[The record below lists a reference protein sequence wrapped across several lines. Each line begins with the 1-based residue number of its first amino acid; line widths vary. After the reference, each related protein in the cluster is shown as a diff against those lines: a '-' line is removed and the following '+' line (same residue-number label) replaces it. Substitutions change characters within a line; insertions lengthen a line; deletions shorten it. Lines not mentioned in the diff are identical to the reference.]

1 MGIKNTI
8 YQFLVEGNTVW
19 MRLFLIST
27 AFLTALIMVLPF
39 TFHPSR
45 TILFLDP
52 ELVNITWFGF
62 FIAYAILGT
71 INLTK
76 KATSKFILLVESIY
90 GFVLFSVASVY
101 SVIVYEFA
109 VATAPLIMSTFLAW
123 CILAMTVV
131 KKW

>member
-45 TILFLDP
+45 IILFLDP
-52 ELVNITWFGF
+52 ELVNITWSGF

-76 KATSKFILLVESIY
+76 KATDKFILLVESIY